1 MTLASTGTLGGGAAV
16 APLYGMGKLRP
27 SAVSDQ
33 VSDPG
38 LFVPRAH
45 LGTAGLS
52 PAALALGFRFVVCRV
67 GIRTRRLGPSER
79 PL

>member
-1 MTLASTGTLGGGAAV
+1 M
-16 APLYGMGKLRP
+16 APLYRMGKLRP

-52 PAALALGFRFVVCRV
+52 PAALALGFRFVICRV
-67 GIRTRRLGPSER
+67 GIRT
-79 PL
+79 